1 MKQEEFDFEAF
12 MHDAKEKLK
21 QKHPMSGKDGI
32 FQPLIKH
39 MLEEM
44 LNSEADQY
52 LDEHQRSKGNRL
64 NGKSRKQ
71 VKSTSGTFELETPRD
86 RDSTFEPKVVSKR
99 QVVLNEDLE
108 QRVLN
113 LYSIGMSTRDI
124 SKNIE
129 ELYGF
134 TMSPTSLSSITDKVI
149 PLVKEWQ
156 QRPLE
161 RVYSFVWL
169 DAIHYKV
176 KEDGQVTSRAI
187 YNIIGIDANG
197 QKDLL
202 GMYVSE
208 SESARFWLQVL
219 SDLRNR
225 GVEDILI
232 ASIDNLNGFK
242 EAIATIYPKT
252 DIQLCIIHQI
262 RNTMKY
268 LVWKDTREFLKDLRT
283 VYQAN
288 TKEEAEYNLDVIEE
302 KWGKKY
308 SIIFKSWR
316 NNWENLSSF
325 FKYPSEIRKIMYTT
339 NIIEGFHR
347 QVRKVTKTKGAF
359 TSDMALLKLIYLATQ
374 RIVEKWTGTIPRW
387 GIIASHLNIIFGERA
402 NININSI

>member
-1 MKQEEFDFEAF
+1 MEQEFNFEAF
-12 MHDAKEKLK
+12 MRDAKEKLT
-21 QKHPMSGKDGI
+21 QKKPLSGKDGI

-44 LNSEADQY
+44 LNSEADEY
-52 LDEHQRSKGNRL
+52 MDEEQRGKGNRL

-71 VKSTSGTFELETPRD
+71 VKSTSGAFELETPRD

-124 SKNIE
+124 SNNIE

-156 QRPLE
+156 QRALE
-161 RVYSFVWL
+161 SVYCFVWL

-187 YNIIGIDANG
+187 YNIIGIDTKG

-219 SDLRNR
+219 NDLRSR

-242 EAIATIYPKT
+242 EAISTIYPKT

-268 LVWKDTREFLKDLRT
+268 LAWKDSREFLKDLRT

-288 TKEEAEYNLDVIEE
+288 TKEEAEYNLDIIEE

-374 RIVEKWTGTIPRW
+374 RIVEKWTGTIHGW

-402 NININSI
+402 YININSI

>member
-1 MKQEEFDFEAF
+1 MEQEFDFEAF
-12 MHDAKEKLK
+12 MQDAKEKLK
-21 QKHPMSGKDGI
+21 QKQPLSGKDGI

-52 LDEHQRSKGNRL
+52 LDEQQRSKGNRL
-64 NGKSRKQ
+64 NGKSRKK
-71 VKSTSGTFELETPRD
+71 VKSTSGAFELETPRD

-156 QRPLE
+156 QRALE
-161 RVYSFVWL
+161 SVYSFVWL

-187 YNIIGIDANG
+187 YNIIGIDTKG

-219 SDLRNR
+219 NDLRSR

-242 EAIATIYPKT
+242 EAISTIYPKT

-268 LVWKDTREFLKDLRT
+268 LAWKDSREFLKDLRT

-288 TKEEAEYNLDVIEE
+288 TKEDAEYNLDIIEE

-374 RIVEKWTGTIPRW
+374 RIVEKWTGTISGW

-402 NININSI
+402 YININSI

>member
-1 MKQEEFDFEAF
+1 MEQEFDFEAF
-12 MHDAKEKLK
+12 MQDAKEKLK
-21 QKHPMSGKDGI
+21 QKQPLSGKDGI

-52 LDEHQRSKGNRL
+52 MDEQQRAKGNRL

-71 VKSTSGTFELETPRD
+71 VKSTSGAFELETPRD

-134 TMSPTSLSSITDKVI
+134 TMSPTSLSNITDKVI

-161 RVYSFVWL
+161 RIYSFVWL

-187 YNIIGIDANG
+187 YNIIGIDTKG

-219 SDLRNR
+219 NDLRNR

-242 EAIATIYPKT
+242 EAIPTIYSKT

-268 LVWKDTREFLKDLRT
+268 LLWKDSREFMIDLRT
-283 VYQAN
+283 VYQAS
-288 TKEEAEYNLDVIEE
+288 TKEEAEYNLDIIEA

-308 SIIFKSWR
+308 NIIFKSWR

-374 RIVEKWTGTIPRW
+374 RIVEKWTGTIPGW
-387 GIIASHLNIIFGERA
+387 GIIASHLNIIFGDRA
-402 NININSI
+402 NIEINSI

>member
-1 MKQEEFDFEAF
+1 MEQEEFDFEAF
-12 MHDAKEKLK
+12 MRDAKEKLK
-21 QKHPMSGKDGI
+21 QKQPMSGKDGI

-44 LNSEADQY
+44 LNSEANQY

-71 VKSTSGTFELETPRD
+71 VKSTSGAFELETPRD

-99 QVVLNEDLE
+99 QIVLNEDLE

-124 SKNIE
+124 SRNIE

-156 QRPLE
+156 HRPLE

-187 YNIIGIDANG
+187 YNIIGIDTKG

-219 SDLRNR
+219 NDLRSR

-242 EAIATIYPKT
+242 EAISNIYPKT

-268 LVWKDTREFLKDLRT
+268 LAWKDSREFLKDIRT
-283 VYQAN
+283 VYQAS
-288 TKEEAEYNLDVIEE
+288 TKEEAEYNLDLIEE

-374 RIVEKWTGTIPRW
+374 RIVEKWTATISGW

>member
-1 MKQEEFDFEAF
+1 MEQEEFDFEAF
-12 MHDAKEKLK
+12 MRDAKEKLK
-21 QKHPMSGKDGI
+21 QKQPMSGKDGI

-44 LNSEADQY
+44 LNSEANQY
-52 LDEHQRSKGNRL
+52 LDEYQRSKGNRL

-71 VKSTSGTFELETPRD
+71 VKSTSGAFELETPRD

-99 QVVLNEDLE
+99 QIVLNEDLE
-108 QRVLN
+108 QRVIN

-187 YNIIGIDANG
+187 YNIIGIDTCG
-197 QKDLL
+197 KKDLL

-219 SDLRNR
+219 NDLRNR

-232 ASIDNLNGFK
+232 ASIDNLNGFI
-242 EAIATIYPKT
+242 EAISTIYPKT

-262 RNTMKY
+262 RNTLKY
-268 LVWKDTREFLKDLRT
+268 LLWKDSKEFMIDLRT
-283 VYQAN
+283 VYQAS
-288 TKEEAEYNLDVIEE
+288 TKEEAEYNLDLIEA

-308 SIIFKSWR
+308 NAIFKSWR
-316 NNWENLSSF
+316 NNWEELSSF
-325 FKYPSEIRKIMYTT
+325 FKYPNDIRRLMYTT

-387 GIIASHLNIIFGERA
+387 GVIASHLNIIFGERA
-402 NININSI
+402 KININNI

>member
-1 MKQEEFDFEAF
+1 MEQEFDFEAF
-12 MHDAKEKLK
+12 MQDAKEKLK
-21 QKHPMSGKDGI
+21 QKQPLSGKDGI

-44 LNSEADQY
+44 LNSEADEY
-52 LDEHQRSKGNRL
+52 MDEEQRGKGNRL

-71 VKSTSGTFELETPRD
+71 VKSTSGAFELETPRD

-124 SKNIE
+124 SNNIE

-156 QRPLE
+156 QRALE
-161 RVYSFVWL
+161 SVYCFVWL

-187 YNIIGIDANG
+187 YNIIGIDTKG

-219 SDLRNR
+219 NDLRSR

-242 EAIATIYPKT
+242 EAISTIYPKT

-268 LVWKDTREFLKDLRT
+268 LAWKDSREFLKDLRT

-288 TKEEAEYNLDVIEE
+288 TKEEAEYNLDIIEE

-374 RIVEKWTGTIPRW
+374 RIVEKWTGTIHGW

-402 NININSI
+402 YININSI

>member
-1 MKQEEFDFEAF
+1 MEQEFDFEAF
-12 MHDAKEKLK
+12 MQDAKEKLK
-21 QKHPMSGKDGI
+21 QKQPLSGKDGI

-52 LDEHQRSKGNRL
+52 MDEQQRSKGNRL
-64 NGKSRKQ
+64 NGKSRKK
-71 VKSTSGTFELETPRD
+71 VKSTSGAFELETPRD

-124 SKNIE
+124 SNNIE

-156 QRPLE
+156 QRALE
-161 RVYSFVWL
+161 SVYCFVWL

-187 YNIIGIDANG
+187 YNIIGIDTKG

-219 SDLRNR
+219 NDLRSR

-242 EAIATIYPKT
+242 EAISTIYPKT

-268 LVWKDTREFLKDLRT
+268 LAWKDSREFLKDLRT

-288 TKEEAEYNLDVIEE
+288 TKEEAEYNLDIIEE

-374 RIVEKWTGTIPRW
+374 RIVEKWTGTIHGW

-402 NININSI
+402 YININSI

>member
-1 MKQEEFDFEAF
+1 MEQEEFDFEAF
-12 MHDAKEKLK
+12 MRDAKEKLK
-21 QKHPMSGKDGI
+21 QKQPMSGKDGI

-44 LNSEADQY
+44 LNSEAAQY
-52 LDEHQRSKGNRL
+52 LDEQQRSKGNRL

-71 VKSTSGTFELETPRD
+71 VKSTSGAFELETPRD

-99 QVVLNEDLE
+99 QIVLNEDLE

-187 YNIIGIDANG
+187 YNIIGIDTNG

-219 SDLRNR
+219 NDLRNR

-242 EAIATIYPKT
+242 EAISTIYSKT

-268 LVWKDTREFLKDLRT
+268 LVWKDSREFLKDLHT

-288 TKEEAEYNLDVIEE
+288 TKEEAEYNLDILEE

-402 NININSI
+402 NINMNSI

>member
-1 MKQEEFDFEAF
+1 MEQEEFDFEAF
-12 MHDAKEKLK
+12 MRDAKEKLK
-21 QKHPMSGKDGI
+21 QKQPMSGKDGI

-52 LDEHQRSKGNRL
+52 LDEQQRSKGNRL

-71 VKSTSGTFELETPRD
+71 VKSTSGAFELETPRD

-99 QVVLNEDLE
+99 QIVLNEDLE

-124 SKNIE
+124 SRNIE

-187 YNIIGIDANG
+187 YNIIGIDTKG

-219 SDLRNR
+219 NDLRSR

-242 EAIATIYPKT
+242 EAISNIYPKT

-268 LVWKDTREFLKDLRT
+268 LAWKDSREFLKNIRT
-283 VYQAN
+283 VYQAS
-288 TKEEAEYNLDVIEE
+288 TKEEAEYNLDLVEQ

-359 TSDMALLKLIYLATQ
+359 TSDIALLKLIYLATQ
-374 RIVEKWTGTIPRW
+374 RIVEKWRGRILNW
-387 GIIASHLNIIFGERA
+387 GIIASQLSIIFGERA
-402 NININSI
+402 NIEINSI

>member
-1 MKQEEFDFEAF
+1 MEQEEFDFEAF
-12 MHDAKEKLK
+12 MRDAKEKLK
-21 QKHPMSGKDGI
+21 QKQPMSGKDGI

-44 LNSEADQY
+44 LNSEANQY
-52 LDEHQRSKGNRL
+52 LDEYQRSKGNRL

-71 VKSTSGTFELETPRD
+71 VKSTSGAFELETPRD

-99 QVVLNEDLE
+99 QIVLNEDLE

-124 SKNIE
+124 SRNIE

-187 YNIIGIDANG
+187 YNIIGIDTKG

-219 SDLRNR
+219 NDLRSR

-242 EAIATIYPKT
+242 EAISNIYPKT

-268 LVWKDTREFLKDLRT
+268 LAWKDSREFLKNIRT
-283 VYQAN
+283 VYQAS
-288 TKEEAEYNLDVIEE
+288 TKEEAEYNLDLVEQ

-359 TSDMALLKLIYLATQ
+359 TSDIALLKLIYLATQ
-374 RIVEKWTGTIPRW
+374 RIVEKWRGRILNW
-387 GIIASHLNIIFGERA
+387 GIIASQLSIIFGERA
-402 NININSI
+402 NIEINSI